1 MSTRKIIVVLSS
13 AILAYSLAVQSFAE
27 SQARIVRL
35 SQVDG
40 DIQIDR
46 NTGQGYEKAFLNS
59 PITQGMKLRAGQ
71 DARGEVEFE
80 DGSTLRITPGTAV
93 EFPELARSDSGA
105 AAASSPSS
113 LTSGFVKAACAG
125 PRRPSR

>member
-1 MSTRKIIVVLSS
+1 MSTHKITVLLASAVLACSLTVPIV
-13 AILAYSLAVQSFAE
+13 AE

-46 NTGQGYEKAFLNS
+46 NAGQGYEKAFLNS
-59 PITQGMKLRAGQ
+59 PITEGTKLRAGQ
-71 DARGEVEFE
+71 EARAEVEFE

-93 EFPELARSDSGA
+93 EFLE
-105 AAASSPSS
+105 
-113 LTSGFVKAACAG
+113 LTSSDCGARTSYVRHTQGHASQNFQ
-125 PRRPSR
+125 